1 MLATAI
7 SALPMV
13 VTATCLVL
21 VILGVRAFLIR
32 RYDQFSDQ
40 QMKIHVVL
48 LVLTAAAIPIVIVT
62 LPVSETQ
69 QGQLLSLI
77 GLLFSAAIA
86 LSATTFLGNA
96 LAGLMLRSVGSF
108 HLGDFV
114 RIGDHFGRVS
124 ARGLFHVEIQTEA
137 RDLTTL
143 PNLYLVTNPVRV
155 IRTSGTIISADLSLG
170 YDVPRLHVETLLTQ
184 AASAADLGDPFV
196 LVIELGDFSVTYR
209 VAGLLTDVKNLL
221 SARSR
226 LQQMVL
232 DKLHEG
238 GVEIVSPTFMQ
249 TRVIPEGRL
258 FIPKSEQ
265 ATCELPAAAPEQV
278 IFDKA
283 ETAAKAQEA
292 ELEHESLGKTI
303 EELREQSESVVDMPE
318 AAPILEEIRQ
328 LEARREA
335 LERVI
340 EEHRQTAQKK
350 KPRGEQDGGISN
362 SGK

>member
-7 SALPMV
+7 SALPMM
-13 VTATCLVL
+13 VTATCLAI

-32 RYDQFSDQ
+32 RYDQLSDQ
-40 QMKIHVVL
+40 QMKVHVIL

-69 QGQLLSLI
+69 QGQLLGLI

-143 PNLYLVTNPVRV
+143 PNLYLVTHPVRV
-155 IRTSGTIISADLSLG
+155 IRTSGTIVSANLSLG
-170 YDVPRLHVETLLTQ
+170 YDVPRLHVETLLMR

-196 LVIELGDFSVTYR
+196 QVMELGDFSVTYR

-249 TRVIPEGRL
+249 TRAIPEGRR
-258 FIPKSEQ
+258 FIPKPEQ
-265 ATCELPAAAPEQV
+265 ATCELPAAAPEEV

-283 ETAAKAQEA
+283 ETAAKVEEA
-292 ELEHESLGKTI
+292 ELEHDSLGKTI
-303 EELREQSESVVDMPE
+303 EELREQSESAADKPE
-318 AAPILEEIRQ
+318 AGPILEEIRQ

-340 EEHRQTAQKK
+340 DEHRQAN
-350 KPRGEQDGGISN
+350 GG
-362 SGK
+362 K